1 MSETI
6 KKGKDA
12 VQSDDTLVR
21 RGTEAFLVASALSPS
36 ENGRKRYHAG
46 TIGDFP
52 DNSHRVV
59 DVNGRQ
65 IGVFHIKG
73 KLYALPNICPHMT
86 GPVCEAKKLTGSLKS
101 DEDTEWKPEW
111 VHDGEVVACPWHGLE
126 YHVPTG
132 QCLAY
137 EHIRIRRYKVSCEG
151 DDVVIEL

>member
-6 KKGKDA
+6 KKA
-12 VQSDDTLVR
+12 NESVQAADTLVR
-21 RGTEAFLVASALSPS
+21 RGTDAFLVATELEPG
-36 ENGRKRYHAG
+36 ENGRKRYRLG
-46 TIGDFP
+46 GINDFP

-65 IGVFHIKG
+65 LGVFRIKG

-86 GPVCEAKKLTGSLKS
+86 GPVCEAKIVTGSLRT
-101 DEDTEWKPEW
+101 DESTDWKPEW
-111 VHDGEVVACPWHGLE
+111 VYDGEVVVCPWHGLE

-137 EHIRIRRYKVSCEG
+137 EHIRIRRYKVTTEG
-151 DDVVIEL
+151 DHVVVEI

>member
-6 KKGKDA
+6 KKAKDA
-12 VQSDDTLVR
+12 VQAADTLVR
-21 RGTEAFLVASALSPS
+21 RGSDAFLVASELTPA
-36 ENGRKRYHAG
+36 ENSRKRYRLGGVA
-46 TIGDFP
+46 DFP

-65 IGVFHIKG
+65 LGVFHIKG

-86 GPVCEAKKLTGSLKS
+86 GPVCEAKILSGSLQA
-101 DEDTEWKPEW
+101 DESKDWKPEW
-111 VHDGEVVACPWHGLE
+111 VHDGEVIVCPWHGLE

-137 EHIRIRRYKVSCEG
+137 EHIRIRRYKVTVEG
-151 DDVVIEL
+151 DDVVVEI